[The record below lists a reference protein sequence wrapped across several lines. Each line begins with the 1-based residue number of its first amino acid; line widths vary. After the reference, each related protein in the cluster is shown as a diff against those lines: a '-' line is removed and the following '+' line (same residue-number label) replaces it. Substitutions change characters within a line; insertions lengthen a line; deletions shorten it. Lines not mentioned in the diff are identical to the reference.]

1 MRKLALWALAAG
13 VFGGAV
19 SAGEAAAEERER
31 FKSAGAVFEV
41 ERIRD
46 IPYRNGDGA
55 DPVKHKLDLYL
66 PRGVKG
72 FPVLFFVHGGAW
84 RSGDKRLYGML
95 GETFAGMGV
104 GSVIINYRLSPKVRH
119 PEHVKD
125 VARAFAW
132 TYRNIA
138 RYGGRPDRIFASGH
152 SAGGHLVALLAT
164 DETYL
169 KAEELT
175 AEALRGV
182 IPMSG
187 VYSVLPDALFQSV
200 FGEDR
205 AARRKAFPINHVHN
219 GLPPFLI
226 LYAEK
231 DLLTIDKMSVQFYRK
246 LCGAECRAKVMEV
259 KDRNHITII
268 VGLMVPTDPATQ
280 AILDFIRTYAEL
292 PTPEAGDAGGDGD
305 RADD

>member
-125 VARAFAW
+125 
-132 TYRNIA
+132 
-138 RYGGRPDRIFASGH
+138 
-152 SAGGHLVALLAT
+152 
-164 DETYL
+164 
-169 KAEELT
+169 
-175 AEALRGV
+175 
-182 IPMSG
+182 
-187 VYSVLPDALFQSV
+187 
-200 FGEDR
+200 
-205 AARRKAFPINHVHN
+205 
-219 GLPPFLI
+219 
-226 LYAEK
+226 
-231 DLLTIDKMSVQFYRK
+231 
-246 LCGAECRAKVMEV
+246 
-259 KDRNHITII
+259 
-268 VGLMVPTDPATQ
+268 
-280 AILDFIRTYAEL
+280 
-292 PTPEAGDAGGDGD
+292 
-305 RADD
+305 